1 MSDRARQFMAF
12 AALKGYYDLIEKK
25 NEQYDI
31 EDKKELSN
39 EEIEQISNTIKEL
52 EIGSIISVI
61 YYNKTRYEKVTGAL
75 TDINPERHTLRIIKT
90 DIKFEDILEII
101 A

>member
-39 EEIEQISNTIKEL
+39 DEIEQISNAIKEL
-52 EIGSIISVI
+52 EIGEVISIV
-61 YYNKTRYEKVTGAL
+61 YYNKTRYEKITGAV

-90 DIKFEDILEII
+90 DIKFEDILQIL
-101 A
+101 